1 MHKDL
6 LFVIMNID
14 KFEEGEHM
22 TKEEFV
28 SKRKAIVVEVLNAL
42 THGVGTILSI
52 IGLILLIIKG
62 IDLSEPSAI
71 VAYVI
76 YGASL
81 IVLFLN
87 STLYH
92 SLSFTKFKDFF
103 QRLDHGA
110 IYLLIAGTYTPYLI
124 IGIGGKLGLF
134 FLILVWGLALIGIIF
149 ELFFINKFP
158 RLSTFMYLGLGWLG
172 IAIIYPLIQNIELN
186 GIVLLAIGG
195 IVYSLGVI
203 FYSMKNNK
211 WMHII
216 WHLFVMAG
224 AFFMYISVLL
234 YV

>member
-1 MHKDL
+1 
-6 LFVIMNID
+6 
-14 KFEEGEHM
+14 M
-22 TKEEFV
+22 TNEPV
-28 SKRKAIVVEVLNAL
+28 SKKKAILVEVLNAV
-42 THGVGTILSI
+42 THGIGTILSI

-62 IDLSEPSAI
+62 IDLSSTQAV

-81 IVLFLN
+81 ILLFLN

-124 IGIGGKLGLF
+124 IGIGGRLGIF
-134 FLILVWGLALIGIIF
+134 FLVLVWGLALVGILF

-158 RLSTFMYLGLGWLG
+158 RLSTYMYLGLGWLG
-172 IAIIYPLIQNIELN
+172 IGIIYPLIQNIDLT
-186 GIVLLAIGG
+186 GILLLALGG
-195 IVYSLGVI
+195 MVYSLGVI

>member
-1 MHKDL
+1 MVNKTL
-6 LFVIMNID
+6 S
-14 KFEEGEHM
+14 K
-22 TKEEFV
+22 TKE
-28 SKRKAIVVEVLNAL
+28 IVVEVLNAL
-42 THGVGTILSI
+42 THGIGTILSI
-52 IGLILLIIKG
+52 FGLILLLMKG
-62 IDLSEPSAI
+62 IDLSSPSAI
-71 VAYVI
+71 VAYTI

-92 SLSFTKFKDFF
+92 SLSFTKFKSFF
-103 QRLDHGA
+103 QRLDHSA

-124 IGIGGKLGLF
+124 VAIGGRLGLT
-134 FLILVWGLALIGIIF
+134 FLVFVWGLAFVGIFF
-149 ELFFINKFP
+149 ELFQINKYP

-172 IAIIYPLIQNIELN
+172 IFIIYPLLQSIELI
-186 GIVLLAIGG
+186 GVALLAIGG
-195 IVYSLGVI
+195 VVYSLGVI
-203 FYSMKNNK
+203 FYSMKSNK

>member
-1 MHKDL
+1 
-6 LFVIMNID
+6 
-14 KFEEGEHM
+14 M
-22 TKEEFV
+22 TNEPV
-28 SKRKAIVVEVLNAL
+28 SKKKAILVEVLNAV
-42 THGVGTILSI
+42 THGIGTILSI

-62 IDLSEPSAI
+62 IDLSSTQAV

-81 IVLFLN
+81 ILLFLN

-124 IGIGGKLGLF
+124 IGIGGRLGIF
-134 FLILVWGLALIGIIF
+134 FLVLVWGLALVGILF
-149 ELFFINKFP
+149 EFFFINKFP
-158 RLSTFMYLGLGWLG
+158 RLSTYMYLGLGWLG
-172 IAIIYPLIQNIELN
+172 IGIIYPLIQNIDLT
-186 GIVLLAIGG
+186 GILLLALGG
-195 IVYSLGVI
+195 MVYSLGVI

>member
-1 MHKDL
+1 
-6 LFVIMNID
+6 
-14 KFEEGEHM
+14 M
-22 TKEEFV
+22 TNEPV
-28 SKRKAIVVEVLNAL
+28 SKKKAILVEVLNAV
-42 THGVGTILSI
+42 THGIGTILSI

-62 IDLSEPSAI
+62 IHLSSTQAV

-81 IVLFLN
+81 ILLFLN

-124 IGIGGKLGLF
+124 IGIGGRLGIF
-134 FLILVWGLALIGIIF
+134 FLVLVWGLALVGILF

-158 RLSTFMYLGLGWLG
+158 RLSTYMYLGLGWLG
-172 IAIIYPLIQNIELN
+172 IGIIYPLIQNIDLT
-186 GIVLLAIGG
+186 GILLLALGG
-195 IVYSLGVI
+195 MVYSLGVI